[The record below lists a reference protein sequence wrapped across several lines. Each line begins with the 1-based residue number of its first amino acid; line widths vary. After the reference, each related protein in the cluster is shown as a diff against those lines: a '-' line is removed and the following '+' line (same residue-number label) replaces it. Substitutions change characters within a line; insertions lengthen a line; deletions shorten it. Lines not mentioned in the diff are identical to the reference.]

1 VKEFK
6 PLTESQIELLH
17 MKNMVIQE
25 VLKRAREVANQA
37 TDMQKKN
44 MQRMERMKVELDI
57 PENEAKTW
65 QMSKDGKSFER
76 EKQIKKTT
84 VKDNKKKK

>member
-1 VKEFK
+1 MKEFK

-17 MKNMVIQE
+17 VKNMQVQN
-25 VLKRAREVANQA
+25 LLGQARTLQNQ
-37 TDMQKKN
+37 N

-65 QMSKDGKSFER
+65 QLSKDGKSFER
-76 EKQIKKTT
+76 EKEVKKTT
-84 VKDNKKKK
+84 VKGDTKNARKSSKKT